1 MTLTSFFFFCFFSLS
16 QTCSNRFI
24 QVRTVYPGVEAK
36 LSSTLDLQG
45 GWYNGTFAVLRR
57 LIMTRDELN
66 HDGCT
71 VQNKTTINFLKV
83 DRSRA
88 TIIMKALREY
98 ENTVISSILGQRQV
112 VRTGK
117 AVSDYIKDAA
127 AMTKRL
133 FTRLTPE
140 RKRRACEK
148 YENPIEADK
157 CYPRLRTVEDKAVL
171 RFCYCNS
178 KSIIKYSSVVCPVGS
193 NHKKL

>member
-1 MTLTSFFFFCFFSLS
+1 
-16 QTCSNRFI
+16 
-24 QVRTVYPGVEAK
+24 
-36 LSSTLDLQG
+36 
-45 GWYNGTFAVLRR
+45 
-57 LIMTRDELN
+57 
-66 HDGCT
+66 
-71 VQNKTTINFLKV
+71 
-83 DRSRA
+83 
-88 TIIMKALREY
+88 MKALREY

-127 AMTKRL
+127 AITKRL

-157 CYPRLRTVEDKAVL
+157 CYPRLRTAEDKAVL

-178 KSIIKYSSVVCPVGS
+178 KFYHSKEFSRLSLRFK
-193 NHKKL
+193 NKKNQIQALTVQ